1 MRTTIFNKIHLIF
14 AGITLM
20 LVGSCDINNVL
31 KDDEG
36 IEIPLV
42 IADLNFLD
50 TKINLELVDV
60 DSDLPIEERLNIT
73 VYANKPIINLKGE
86 LTNEFTVN
94 DGTLTFSVDPNQNI
108 SDSDPL
114 QIKIDATNNSLLSA
128 NSEYEINSKGDHF
141 ISLAIYR
148 EQEIE
153 ELLEDIFDGLLF
165 KSSTPEYDV
174 YVDGEAIGSGNLP
187 IVSSQGNELLLNYEN
202 NKYTSSGTSL
212 TSYFPSLDKEAATKT
227 MSVYYGFNKIASTS
241 SYNSDI
247 ASDVSITFQAN
258 QEVVEN
264 EYVLI
269 ASYTVA
275 SGSTIQDYTLS
286 LDSDGQINQYL
297 SQYTTN
303 YDYSFTQSSLGTG
316 TEIII
321 PQGAKLNYIGLGERS
336 LDYAVCLAGS
346 TVTLNMPEG
355 ADGATAKFKL
365 FNNGALKVSQTV
377 AVSEGVNTFSTGEFS
392 FDQNYANIVV
402 VEDTEQF
409 DFEPNEIELDGCSQN
424 YNFTATTPSSLK
436 KYNLSARFTCSGE
449 VIAVMPSVL
458 GRIKQQ
464 DAPETDW
471 EYFNFVSGSVS
482 LFLTPDTTYSIK
494 GDFDE
499 KEFFFEFTSTFND
512 AVISQLISDLKAE
525 NPSVDTVSYEYTEVS
540 SSEVDIDVNVSF
552 AEGECVF
559 N

>member
-1 MRTTIFNKIHLIF
+1 MDNPRNKNDIESLGLF
-14 AGITLM
+14 QESFSPVTLHVDTGYDFEKIIYKQT
-20 LVGSCDINNVL
+20 LL
-31 KDDEG
+31 
-36 IEIPLV
+36 PL
-42 IADLNFLD
+42 
-50 TKINLELVDV
+50 
-60 DSDLPIEERLNIT
+60 S
-73 VYANKPIINLKGE
+73 
-86 LTNEFTVN
+86 N
-94 DGTLTFSVDPNQNI
+94 DGETVVFKNRFYGGSTTFSIDPNQNI

-128 NSEYEINSKGDHF
+128 NSEYEIYSKGDHF

-153 ELLEDIFDGLLF
+153 ELLDDIFDGLLF

-174 YVDGEAIGSGNLP
+174 YADGEAIQNGSLP
-187 IVSSQGNELLLNYEN
+187 IVSSQGNELLLNYEM

-212 TSYFPSLDKEAATKT
+212 TSYFPSLDKEAATQT

-247 ASDVSITFQAN
+247 ASDVSITIQAN
-258 QEVVEN
+258 QAVVEN

-269 ASYTVA
+269 VSYTVA
-275 SGSTIQDYTLS
+275 AGSTIQDYTLA

-303 YDYSFTQSSLGTG
+303 YDYSFTESSLGTG

-336 LDYAVCLAGS
+336 LEYAVCLAGS

-392 FDQNYANIVV
+392 FDQTLPNIVV

-449 VIAVMPSVL
+449 VIAVMPTVL

-471 EYFNFVSGSVS
+471 EYFTFDSGSVS

-499 KEFFFEFTSTFND
+499 KEFFFEFTSTFNNV
-512 AVISQLISDLKAE
+512 VIEELIADLKAD
-525 NPSVDTVSYEYTEVS
+525 NPTVDTVTYEYTEVS
-540 SSEVDIDVNVSF
+540 SSEFDIDVNVSF